1 MIRKFWRYT
10 GYTLAGLGILHTVVF
25 AIACFDALKEI
36 LKSGLFDSIGSD
48 AARGLAWYG
57 GLWFGITMILFGCF
71 AQSWIKTTKQPL
83 PCYIGWVL
91 AALGLLGA
99 VLQPVSGAI
108 LVLLLGLAVVFL
120 RPAHAETNVK

>member
-1 MIRKFWRYT
+1 MIRKIWRYT

-36 LKSGLFDSIGSD
+36 LKSGLYDSIGSD

-71 AQSWIKTTKQPL
+71 AQSWIKTTKQPF
-83 PCYIGWVL
+83 PRYIGWVL